1 MWGMTDITKYK
12 SVAIKIDAYQKAM
25 PMANERYMPMGA
37 FIRYLIDKEAK
48 EHNRQPLENGKEEHV
63 GTE

>member
-1 MWGMTDITKYK
+1 
-12 SVAIKIDAYQKAM
+12 M
-25 PMANERYMPMGA
+25 PMANERYMTMGA

>member
-1 MWGMTDITKYK
+1 
-12 SVAIKIDAYQKAM
+12 
-25 PMANERYMPMGA
+25 MGA